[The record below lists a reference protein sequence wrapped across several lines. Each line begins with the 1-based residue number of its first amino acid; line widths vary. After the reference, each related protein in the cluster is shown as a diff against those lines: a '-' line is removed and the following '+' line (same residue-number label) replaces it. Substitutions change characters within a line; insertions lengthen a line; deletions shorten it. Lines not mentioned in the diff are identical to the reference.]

1 MLGIWK
7 SVLCDKVNKVG
18 MALQKTGTLEM
29 IIGLFVC
36 AAFPV
41 FMPNSGHSKKQFRL
55 PSVVWPTPLGYSNRG
70 RWKQPEASGKSLGN

>member
-1 MLGIWK
+1 
-7 SVLCDKVNKVG
+7 
-18 MALQKTGTLEM
+18 LQKTGTLEM

-55 PSVVWPTPLGYSNRG
+55 PSVV
-70 RWKQPEASGKSLGN
+70 

>member
-41 FMPNSGHSKKQFRL
+41 FMPNSGHSKKPFRL